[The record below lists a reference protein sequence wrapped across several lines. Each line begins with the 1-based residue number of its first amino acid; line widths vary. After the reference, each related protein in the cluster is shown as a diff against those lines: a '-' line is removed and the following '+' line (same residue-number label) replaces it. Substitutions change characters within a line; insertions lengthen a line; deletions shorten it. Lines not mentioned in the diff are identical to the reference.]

1 MESEQETGC
10 STAWRL
16 EAKRNEAKTKTT
28 AHADRNT
35 KDSGPRARNVNLA
48 SPDSR
53 EAKEVE
59 EVRVKARQGPDKHL
73 EDHGPRMD
81 DTPS

>member
-1 MESEQETGC
+1 MFD
-10 STAWRL
+10 RL
-16 EAKRNEAKTKTT
+16 GTKRNEAETKATT
-28 AHADRNT
+28 ARADRNT
-35 KDSGPRARNVNLA
+35 KDSGHRARNVNLA

-53 EAKEVE
+53 EAKEAE
-59 EVRVKARQGPDKHL
+59 EVRVKARPDKHL